1 MSIIINR
8 FIILKKPD
16 MEIVRINNNLGKKYK
31 SFLLFGEHP
40 RELITTETSL
50 RLLEK
55 LCNNQENPKIKNILD

>member
-1 MSIIINR
+1 
-8 FIILKKPD
+8 